1 MPHSKCM
8 AHGRMPLL
16 EGLIE
21 GLIEG
26 PPEGLLGLIRNEK
39 RAGH

>member
-21 GLIEG
+21 GPL
-26 PPEGLLGLIRNEK
+26 EGLLGLIRNEK